1 MKANIF
7 NFVFFSIIIC
17 FFGYGRNE
25 LYFINE
31 RSICLERN
39 IINFRNN
46 RILADVENQ
55 FDLNNFYQ
63 STLSLANQL
72 NDCNDDDE
80 EIKNLQN
87 IIDSHI
93 TKHKENNALPN
104 LNNVDKKTK
113 KLILKL
119 RKELNE
125 AKKELD
131 NKSNCELAIQ
141 LIHDKRIIK
150 KYENSSILEQ
160 KNFKQLENYENI
172 FETDDDE
179 YYDKYNDKYN
189 EIKSS
194 NCYKKLKKNPEY
206 KKSKKNLIIKVM
218 LLITT
223 FFVIIASGAMK
234 FLLLLTPC
242 VPLIFSKWRKV
253 NKHHSE
259 L

>member
-1 MKANIF
+1 MKGNIL

-46 RILADVENQ
+46 RILADAEKQ
-55 FDLNNFYQ
+55 FNLNNFYQ
-63 STLSLANQL
+63 STWSLVNQL

-80 EIKNLQN
+80 EITNLRN
-87 IIDSHI
+87 AIDSHI
-93 TKHKENNALPN
+93 KNHKENNTLPN
-104 LNNVDKKTK
+104 LNNLDGKTK
-113 KLILKL
+113 KLIHKIQ
-119 RKELNE
+119 KELNE

-131 NKSNCELAIQ
+131 NKSNCELEIQ
-141 LIHDKRIIK
+141 LMHDKRIIK
-150 KYENSSILEQ
+150 KYENISVLEQ

-172 FETDDDE
+172 FEIDE
-179 YYDKYNDKYN
+179 DKFDDKYNK
-189 EIKSS
+189 IKSS
-194 NCYKKLKKNPEY
+194 NCYNKLKKNPEY

-234 FLLLLTPC
+234 FLLLLIPC
-242 VPLIFSKWRKV
+242 APFIFSNWRKV
-253 NKHHSE
+253 NKYHSE